1 MNILDMTLQRSFP
14 TIMVPRNEPVAEM
27 QVAGERL
34 LMAEN
39 GVFIEIRRPWLSL
52 VRRIARF
59 SVRTAVPY
67 GRVTPSTDLI
77 CEAIPANLIGA
88 FAEMARKAFPNETG
102 AWIVWSPSSRA
113 FRLAP
118 MGIVHHDRGSLKYES
133 PALSGD
139 EVLVVD
145 CHSHGNHPAY
155 FSSTDNEDDRHDVKM
170 ALVIGNCDRP
180 TPSIT
185 ARLCAKGIFEE
196 MERVPTAWYR
206 AIQMT
211 EAV

>member
-14 TIMVPRNEPVAEM
+14 TVMVPRNEAVAEM
-27 QVAGERL
+27 QAAGERL
-34 LMAEN
+34 LVAED

-52 VRRIARF
+52 VRKVAEF
-59 SVRTAVPY
+59 SVRTAIPY
-67 GRVTPSTDLI
+67 GRVTPKTRLL
-77 CEAIPANLIGA
+77 CETIPAGLVGA
-88 FAEMARKAFPNETG
+88 FAEMARKAHPKETG
-102 AWIVWSPSSRA
+102 AWIVWSPSTQA

-118 MGIVHHDRGSLKYES
+118 VGIVTHTGGSLKYQP

-145 CHSHGNHPAY
+145 CHSHGKHPAY
-155 FSSTDNEDDRHDVKM
+155 FSSTDNDDDRHDVKM

-180 TPSIT
+180 NPSI
-185 ARLCAKGIFEE
+185 ALRLCAKGIFEE
-196 MERVPTAWYR
+196 TERAPMTWYQ
-206 AIQMT
+206 AIREP